1 MFTNVDEAK
10 LKTLIG
16 KKNFLLVDEA
26 QKIDNVGNM
35 LKITAEKFKDVSV
48 IVTGSSAF
56 KLRNDYIERTFV
68 QHYFWR
74 TQQKKEIDLIEI
86 EDGVMTGFEIKKKDG
101 KRVSAPASFTAAY
114 PDAAFEC
121 ITPSNLIEFL
131 M

>member
-1 MFTNVDEAK
+1 MFTNIDEAK

-56 KLRNDYIERTFV
+56 KLRNDDIGRTFV

-74 TQQKKEIDLIEI
+74 TQQKKEIGLIEI

-101 KRVSAPASFTAAY
+101 KRVSAPASFTTAY
-114 PDAAFEC
+114 PNAAFKC